1 MKNKLTAA
9 IIAVF
14 ISILL
19 FACGGEGKTNDAG
32 SVDSTDIEPVV
43 DSAAPVD
50 IEEALPPP
58 PPPPPPPTAGI
69 DKERSLQRGD
79 SANAEKG
86 KTSKQKAEV
95 KKTQAV
101 NQ

>member
-1 MKNKLTAA
+1 MKNKLTAV
-9 IIAVF
+9 IKVVF
-14 ISILL
+14 FSILL
-19 FACGGEGKTNDAG
+19 YACGAEVKTNDAG
-32 SVDSTDIEPVV
+32 SVDSTEIEPVV

-58 PPPPPPPTAGI
+58 PPPSSI
-69 DKERSLQRGD
+69 DKDRSLQRGD

-86 KTSKQKAEV
+86 KTTKQKAEV

>member
-9 IIAVF
+9 IIVVF
-14 ISILL
+14 FSILL
-19 FACGGEGKTNDAG
+19 YACGAEVTTNDAG
-32 SVDSTDIEPVV
+32 SVDSTDIETVV

-58 PPPPPPPTAGI
+58 PPTPSI
-69 DKERSLQRGD
+69 DKDRSLQRGD
-79 SANAEKG
+79 SVNAEKR
-86 KTSKQKAEV
+86 KETKQKAEG